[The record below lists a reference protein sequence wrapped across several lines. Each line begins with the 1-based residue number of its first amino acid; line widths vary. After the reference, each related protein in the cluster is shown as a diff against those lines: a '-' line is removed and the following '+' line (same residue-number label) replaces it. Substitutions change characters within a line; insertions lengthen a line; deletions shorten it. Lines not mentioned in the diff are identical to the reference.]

1 MKNARRSCVAL
12 LAASGLSAF
21 SRRTSVVPIVSDFRF
36 SARPRAGRA
45 PETTQN
51 DAPRRVR
58 TWQGAF
64 FRTRNAWGVP
74 LPYKTNPKVWRGYA
88 ACAHACGDPS
98 IACSVKNWS
107 SNTPPSLILVR
118 HRGGHPLRGAALPLS
133 AAFQPTGRHGERSQG
148 CAVTVVARFNAPL
161 RQRAPVAAFG
171 GGQAGAL
178 QQVPGPRGRAPERFN
193 ASLGEIYSTCGS
205 FSATARLCGRV
216 VMAAGRCWRN
226 SASPSGRGHAWG
238 EPLTG
243 PSGGPAR
250 SRARRPWRARG
261 PAFHATPVWPLR
273 APRAPQAG
281 AAQCRRT
288 QGL

>member
-1 MKNARRSCVAL
+1 MAATTYSAHEAPAARLLGARHPLAL
-12 LAASGLSAF
+12 LVVVREGLVRLRGRQGLSSELGGWF
-21 SRRTSVVPIVSDFRF
+21 TSVVPIVSDFRF

-98 IACSVKNWS
+98 IACSVENWS

-171 GGQAGAL
+171 GGAGGCLAA
-178 QQVPGPRGRAPERFN
+178 GPRAARA
-193 ASLGEIYSTCGS
+193 GT
-205 FSATARLCGRV
+205 
-216 VMAAGRCWRN
+216 
-226 SASPSGRGHAWG
+226 
-238 EPLTG
+238 
-243 PSGGPAR
+243 
-250 SRARRPWRARG
+250 
-261 PAFHATPVWPLR
+261 
-273 APRAPQAG
+273 
-281 AAQCRRT
+281 
-288 QGL
+288 